1 MPNGGWNACPAP
13 SVQVAV
19 FKYWHEKY
27 GAVPAAATNDIWEM
41 RVTKPPLTDEKAEEL
56 AKEHFAFCED
66 TVLQGYETIRGLASN
81 LKGSTAWFFWW
92 D

>member
-1 MPNGGWNACPAP
+1 
-13 SVQVAV
+13 VQVAV

-27 GAVPAAATNDIWEM
+27 GAVPGVVSHDEWELELA
-41 RVTKPPLTDEKAEEL
+41 KPPLTDADAEAL

-66 TVLQGYETIRGLASN
+66 RVVQAGADCDSIRALAGA
-81 LKGSTAWFFWW
+81 LKGSTAWYFWW